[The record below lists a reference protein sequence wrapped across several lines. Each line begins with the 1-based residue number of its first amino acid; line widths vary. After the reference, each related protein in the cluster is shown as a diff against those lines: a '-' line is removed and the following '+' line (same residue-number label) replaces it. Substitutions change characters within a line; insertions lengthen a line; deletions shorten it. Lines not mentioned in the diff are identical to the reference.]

1 MIDTSVAVVIATH
14 NRLEQ
19 LKEAIASVRLQ
30 GRAINEIVVVDDAS
44 DDGTSRWL
52 STCDGVR
59 AFRMDGVEDAPSSVR
74 AARARNR
81 GLAEVRSR
89 LVLFLD
95 DDDRLRPRSVE
106 RLLAALEH
114 HRRAM
119 FAVGGRIIFSDDG
132 ASRRARNYPR
142 FTVKRDILPDLL
154 AGWGAGVGQWLAPTD
169 LVRAIG
175 GWRELPAAEEW
186 EIVVRLSTTGRAV
199 LVPWTVLEERMH
211 PGQWGWEPAERT
223 EVFDLVRR
231 SVPPELGRKQ
241 RDAAERA
248 IRGARH
254 QDDAAAAY
262 TQQRYL
268 DALRGYLRAAW
279 TAPTLLLSP
288 LHGPY
293 LARRIARSAV
303 GVVLGRKGA
312 VAAKR
317 AMGSGRRLTKRE
329 PQGSTGWR

>member
-154 AGWGAGVGQWLAPTD
+154 ARTAGGRGMGDRGPAQHNRPRCARSLDRARGAYAPRPVGVGTS
-169 LVRAIG
+169 RAHG
-175 GWRELPAAEEW
+175 GLRP
-186 EIVVRLSTTGRAV
+186 RST
-199 LVPWTVLEERMH
+199 
-211 PGQWGWEPAERT
+211 
-223 EVFDLVRR
+223 
-231 SVPPELGRKQ
+231 K
-241 RDAAERA
+241 
-248 IRGARH
+248 
-254 QDDAAAAY
+254 
-262 TQQRYL
+262 
-268 DALRGYLRAAW
+268 RAA
-279 TAPTLLLSP
+279 
-288 LHGPY
+288 
-293 LARRIARSAV
+293 
-303 GVVLGRKGA
+303 
-312 VAAKR
+312 
-317 AMGSGRRLTKRE
+317 
-329 PQGSTGWR
+329 